1 MATKK
6 VNETRYR
13 IFDTMLGWFPPG
25 RLVDLGAGHGLYSIR
40 AADAG
45 WKVTAV
51 DARTVRF
58 PDDPR
63 ITWLH
68 EDVRNISLKGYDL
81 IVNLGLFY
89 HLTLDDQLFLL
100 DRAAGTPMI
109 LDTHVATK
117 DPKGWDLSEPVQQQ
131 GYSGRLYSEANKQ
144 HRATASW
151 GNLDSFWPTPAAL
164 RQMLQERG
172 WDVYTLTPYYIP
184 TRTFFLCQPRAA
196 AARKRDPGREL
207 STARLASTA
216 RRVRRAAGR
225 VYRRSVKRLR

>member
-1 MATKK
+1 MVTQQ
-6 VNETRYR
+6 VNDTRFR
-13 IFDTMLGWFPPG
+13 IFDTMLGWFSPG
-25 RLVDLGAGHGLYSIR
+25 HLVDLGAGHGLYSIR

-45 WKVTAV
+45 WKVTAI

-58 PDDPR
+58 PEDPR

-68 EDVRNISLKGYDL
+68 EDVRNTSLEGYDL

-117 DPKGWDLSEPVQQQ
+117 QPKGYGLSEPVRQR

-144 HRATASW
+144 DRPTASW

-164 RQMLQERG
+164 RRMLEERD
-172 WDVYTLTPYYIP
+172 WDVYTLTPYYLP
-184 TRTFFLCQPRAA
+184 TRTFFLCQPRGLPARTRASEPKTAA
-196 AARKRDPGREL
+196 KQPASMAHRLRRK
-207 STARLASTA
+207 
-216 RRVRRAAGR
+216 AGR
-225 VYRRSVKRLR
+225 VLRGSAKRPG